1 MIRTTLYYSLKV
13 WLTSVV
19 LSPMLFLLIDS
30 FTKHSQTNL
39 EGGIG
44 FILFSILY
52 GLIISLLSWLLL
64 WLSCYYLLRLSIT
77 QLTFKLILS
86 FISSVLTALPFLLL
100 FSRDDGFPDAFTII
114 WTLSYSIVI
123 IGGVWFYR
131 VKPDLINSNFQ
142 KVDRCYLV

>member
-1 MIRTTLYYSLKV
+1 MIRITLYYSLKV

-19 LSPMLFLLIDS
+19 LSPMLCLLIDS

-52 GLIISLLSWLLL
+52 GLILSALSWLLL
-64 WLSCYYLLRLSIT
+64 WGFSYLLLQFSIT
-77 QLTFKLILS
+77 TVTRKVILS
-86 FISSVLTALPFLLL
+86 FISSFLTIIPFLLL

-114 WTLSYSIVI
+114 WTLSYAVVIVI
-123 IGGVWFYR
+123 GVWYY
-131 VKPDLINSNFQ
+131 KIESIAENTIFQ
-142 KVDRCYLV
+142 KVN